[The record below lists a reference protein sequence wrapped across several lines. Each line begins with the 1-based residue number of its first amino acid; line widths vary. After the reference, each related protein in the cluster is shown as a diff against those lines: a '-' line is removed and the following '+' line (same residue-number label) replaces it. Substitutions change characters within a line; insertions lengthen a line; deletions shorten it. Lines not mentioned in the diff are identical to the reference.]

1 MIARKGSGFDIIL
14 VSGEPYVDHP
24 MSPAGV
30 IARVLEAAGYKIGII
45 DRPDWRTDR
54 DLIKL
59 GAPRLFFGV
68 TSGSIDSMLVNYT
81 PLKRRRE
88 KDEHAPYASAMP
100 DRAVIVYCN
109 ILRRLFPGSP
119 LVIGGIEASLR
130 RFAHYD
136 YWDDTV
142 RRSILLDSRAD
153 ILVYGPGELQ
163 ALAIAERLDRGE
175 DLDGIPGTSIVRP
188 ALPAGF
194 RSMPS
199 YEAVREDAERFNE
212 AQNAFANRLDLA
224 QPHAERFVLQ
234 HAAPEYAP
242 ADLDRTYA
250 LPFSRAVPSD
260 FPEFAMAQFSVVTH
274 RGCFGRCS
282 FCALALHQGDRIVS
296 RSEASILDEIRRL
309 ARHPDFKGYIDDLGG
324 PTANMYGMDCRS
336 ACRGKECLT
345 CPRLE
350 RSHRRL
356 IALMKRAR
364 AVPGVKK
371 VFVRSGIRYD
381 LALKSEAYVRELSDH
396 HISGLLKIAP
406 EHVAPRVLRLMNKG
420 GRSFEEFRR
429 LFLKLN
435 PGRRQHLKYYFM
447 VAHPGT
453 TDADARAL
461 AAAVNRLEREGEK
474 PVEGVQIFTPT
485 PMTRSTAM
493 YHTGKDPVTGEEVFV
508 PRSYAE
514 KKEQKRLL
522 MPGPSRGLTHSPVR
536 SYSSPRVDGKPG
548 SGLTSDRPRPESRG
562 STGLTRSPVQG
573 YGSPRVDGKSGSG
586 LTPDRPRPEGRGSTG
601 LTSRAR
607 RTDIGKRRKRP

>member
-1 MIARKGSGFDIIL
+1 MIARKGTGFDIIL

-30 IARVLEAAGYKIGII
+30 IARVLDAEGYRVGII
-45 DRPDWRTDR
+45 DRPDWKTDR
-54 DLIKL
+54 DFLKL

-109 ILRRLFPGSP
+109 ILRCLFPGSR
-119 LVIGGIEASLR
+119 LVLGGIEASLR

-136 YWDDTV
+136 YWDDNV

-163 ALAIAERLDRGE
+163 AVGIAGRIDRGG
-175 DLDGIPGTSIVRP
+175 DLDGIPGTSVVRP
-188 ALPAGF
+188 ECPPGF
-194 RSMPS
+194 RELPS
-199 YEAVREDAERFNE
+199 FEAVRTNPERFNE
-212 AQNAFANRLDLA
+212 AQSAFSNRLDLA
-224 QPHAERFVLQ
+224 QPHAKRFVLQ
-234 HAAPEYAP
+234 YAAPEYAP
-242 ADLDRTYA
+242 ADLDLIYG
-250 LPFSRAVPSD
+250 LPFSRQVPAD

-309 ARHPDFKGYIDDLGG
+309 TRHPDFKGYIDDLGG

-336 ACRGKECLT
+336 ACRGRECLA
-345 CPRLE
+345 CPRLD

-371 VFVRSGIRYD
+371 VFVRSGIRHD
-381 LALKSEAYVRELSDH
+381 LALESEEYVRELSGH
-396 HISGLLKIAP
+396 HVSGLLKIAP
-406 EHVAPRVLRLMNKG
+406 EHVAPRVLKLMNKE
-420 GRSFEEFRR
+420 GRPLEEFRR

-435 PGRRQHLKYYFM
+435 PGRKQHLKYYFM

-461 AAAVNRLEREGEK
+461 GATVRRLEREGEK

-493 YHTGKDPVTGEEVFV
+493 YYTGKDPVTGDEVVV

-514 KKEQKRLL
+514 KKDQKRLL
-522 MPGPSRGLTHSPVR
+522 ISDQGVKR
-536 SYSSPRVDGKPG
+536 
-548 SGLTSDRPRPESRG
+548 LTSKTRRPDSMKG
-562 STGLTRSPVQG
+562 
-573 YGSPRVDGKSGSG
+573 
-586 LTPDRPRPEGRGSTG
+586 
-601 LTSRAR
+601 
-607 RTDIGKRRKRP
+607 RKRP

>member
-14 VSGEPYVDHP
+14 VSGEPYADHP

-30 IARVLEAAGYKIGII
+30 IARVLDAEGYRVGII
-45 DRPDWRTDR
+45 DRPDWKSDR
-54 DLIKL
+54 DFLKL
-59 GAPRLFFGV
+59 GAPRLFFGI

-109 ILRRLFPGSP
+109 ILRRLFPGSR
-119 LVIGGIEASLR
+119 LVLGGIEASLR

-136 YWDDTV
+136 YWDDAV

-163 ALAIAERLDRGE
+163 AVEIAGRLDRGE
-175 DLDGIPGTSIVRP
+175 DLDAVPGTCVVRP
-188 ALPAGF
+188 EIPQGF
-194 RSMPS
+194 RKLPS
-199 YEAVREDAERFNE
+199 FEVVRADPERFND
-212 AQNAFANRLDLA
+212 AQNAFSNRVNIA

-234 HAAPEYAP
+234 NALPEYTP
-242 ADLDRTYA
+242 ADLDRIYGLTY
-250 LPFSRAVPSD
+250 SREIPGD

-282 FCALALHQGDRIVS
+282 FCALSLHQGDRIVS
-296 RSEASILDEIRRL
+296 RSEVSILDEIGRL
-309 ARHPDFKGYIDDLGG
+309 TKHPDFKGYIDDLGG

-336 ACRGKECLT
+336 ACRGRECMT
-345 CPRLE
+345 CPRLD

-356 IALMKRAR
+356 IALMKKAR

-371 VFVRSGIRYD
+371 VFVRSGIRHD
-381 LALKSEAYVRELSDH
+381 LALESEEYVRELSGH

-406 EHVAPRVLRLMNKG
+406 EHVAPRVLRLMNKK
-420 GRSFEEFRR
+420 GRSLEEFRR

-435 PGRRQHLKYYFM
+435 PGRQQHLKYYFM

-461 AAAVNRLEREGEK
+461 AATVRRLEREGEK

-493 YHTGKDPVTGEEVFV
+493 YHTGKDPVTGEKVHV
-508 PRSYAE
+508 PRFYAE

-522 MPGPSRGLTHSPVR
+522 MTGRESEPP
-536 SYSSPRVDGKPG
+536 
-548 SGLTSDRPRPESRG
+548 LTSPAHRPDSKKGRRRP
-562 STGLTRSPVQG
+562 
-573 YGSPRVDGKSGSG
+573 
-586 LTPDRPRPEGRGSTG
+586 
-601 LTSRAR
+601 
-607 RTDIGKRRKRP
+607 

>member
-14 VSGEPYVDHP
+14 VSGEPYADHP

-30 IARVLEAAGYKIGII
+30 IGRVLDAEGYRVGVI
-45 DRPDWRTDR
+45 DRPDWKTDR
-54 DLIKL
+54 DFLRL

-109 ILRRLFPGSP
+109 ILRRLFPGAL

-136 YWDDTV
+136 YWDDAV

-153 ILVYGPGELQ
+153 ILAYGPGELQ
-163 ALAIAERLDRGE
+163 AVEIAGRIDRGE
-175 DLDGIPGTSIVRP
+175 DLDGVPGTCIIRP
-188 ALPAGF
+188 ELPPDF
-194 RSMPS
+194 VELPS
-199 YEAVREDAERFNE
+199 FEAVRADPERFNE
-212 AQNAFANRLDLA
+212 AQNGFSNRIDLGQA
-224 QPHAERFVLQ
+224 HAERFVLQ
-234 HAAPEYAP
+234 YAAPEYAP
-242 ADLDRTYA
+242 ADLDRIYG
-250 LPFSRAVPSD
+250 LPFSREIPPG

-282 FCALALHQGDRIVS
+282 FCALSLHQGDRIVS

-309 ARHPDFKGYIDDLGG
+309 TRHADFKGYIDDLGG

-336 ACRGKECLT
+336 ACRGRECLK
-345 CPRLE
+345 CPRLD

-356 IALMKRAR
+356 IGLMKKAR
-364 AVPGVKK
+364 AVPGIKK
-371 VFVRSGIRYD
+371 VFVRSGIRHD
-381 LALKSEAYVRELSDH
+381 LALESEEYVRELSGH
-396 HISGLLKIAP
+396 HVSGLLKIAP
-406 EHVAPRVLRLMNKG
+406 EHIAPRVLRLMNKE
-420 GRSFEEFRR
+420 GRSLEEFRR

-435 PGRRQHLKYYFM
+435 PGRKQHLKYYFM

-461 AAAVNRLEREGEK
+461 AATVRRLEREGEK

-493 YHTGKDPVTGEEVFV
+493 YHTGKDPLTGEQVVV

-514 KKEQKRLL
+514 KKDQKRLL
-522 MPGPSRGLTHSPVR
+522 TAGRDAEPGLKDPSRRPDNR
-536 SYSSPRVDGKPG
+536 KERKKP
-548 SGLTSDRPRPESRG
+548 
-562 STGLTRSPVQG
+562 
-573 YGSPRVDGKSGSG
+573 
-586 LTPDRPRPEGRGSTG
+586 
-601 LTSRAR
+601 
-607 RTDIGKRRKRP
+607 

>member
-14 VSGEPYVDHP
+14 ISGEPYVDHP

-30 IARVLEAAGYKIGII
+30 IARVLDAEGHKVGII
-45 DRPDWRTDR
+45 DRPDWKTDR
-54 DLIKL
+54 DFLKL

-109 ILRRLFPGSP
+109 VLRRLFPGSP

-136 YWDDTV
+136 YWDDAV
-142 RRSILLDSRAD
+142 RRSVLLDSRAD

-163 ALAIAERLDRGE
+163 AVEIAGRIDRGE
-175 DLDGIPGTSIVRP
+175 DLAGIPGTCVVRP
-188 ALPAGF
+188 ELPPGF
-194 RSMPS
+194 AETPS
-199 YEAVREDAERFNE
+199 FEAVRADPERFNE
-212 AQNAFANRLDLA
+212 AQNAFSIRTDLA

-234 HAAPEYAP
+234 YAAPEYEP
-242 ADLDRTYA
+242 ADLDRIYGLPYA
-250 LPFSRAVPSD
+250 RVVPAE
-260 FPEFAMAQFSVVTH
+260 FPEFAMARFSVVTH

-282 FCALALHQGDRIVS
+282 FCALSLHQGDRIVS

-309 ARHPDFKGYIDDLGG
+309 TRHPEFKGYIDDLGG

-336 ACRGKECLT
+336 ACRGRECLS
-345 CPRLE
+345 CPRLD

-356 IALMKRAR
+356 IALMKKAR

-381 LALKSEAYVRELSDH
+381 LALESEEYVRELSGH
-396 HISGLLKIAP
+396 HVSGLLKIAP
-406 EHVAPRVLRLMNKG
+406 EHVAPRVLRLMNKD

-429 LFLKLN
+429 LFLKVN
-435 PGRRQHLKYYFM
+435 PGRKQHLKYYFM

-461 AAAVNRLEREGEK
+461 AAAVRRLEREGEK

-493 YHTGKDPVTGEEVFV
+493 YHTGRDPVTGEQVAV

-522 MPGPSRGLTHSPVR
+522 MAGPAGEGSTPEKPRR
-536 SYSSPRVDGKPG
+536 SYRGGK
-548 SGLTSDRPRPESRG
+548 
-562 STGLTRSPVQG
+562 
-573 YGSPRVDGKSGSG
+573 
-586 LTPDRPRPEGRGSTG
+586 G
-601 LTSRAR
+601 LTSRTPR
-607 RTDIGKRRKRP
+607 PDIRKGRERP

>member
-1 MIARKGSGFDIIL
+1 MIARKGSCFDIIL

-24 MSPAGV
+24 MSPVGV
-30 IARVLEAAGYKIGII
+30 IARVLDAEGHKVGII
-45 DRPDWRTDR
+45 DRPDWKTDR
-54 DLIKL
+54 DFLKL

-109 ILRRLFPGSP
+109 ILRRLFPEAP

-136 YWDDTV
+136 YWDDAV

-153 ILVYGPGELQ
+153 ILVYGPGEIQ
-163 ALAIAERLDRGE
+163 AVEIAGRLDRGAN
-175 DLDGIPGTSIVRP
+175 LDGVPGTCVVRP
-188 ALPAGF
+188 EIPPGF
-194 RSMPS
+194 RELPS
-199 YEAVREDAERFNE
+199 FEAVCTDPERFNE
-212 AQNAFANRLDLA
+212 AQNAFSNRIDLA

-234 HAAPEYAP
+234 YAMPECMP
-242 ADLDRTYA
+242 SDLDRLYG
-250 LPFSRAVPSD
+250 LPFSRDIPGD
-260 FPEFAMAQFSVVTH
+260 FPEFAMARFSVVTH

-282 FCALALHQGDRIVS
+282 FCALSLHQGDRIVS
-296 RSEASILDEIRRL
+296 RSEASILDEIRSL
-309 ARHPDFKGYIDDLGG
+309 ARRPDFKGYIDDLGG

-336 ACRGKECLT
+336 ACRGKECLA
-345 CPRLE
+345 CPRLD

-356 IALMKRAR
+356 IALMKKAR
-364 AVPGVKK
+364 VVPGVKK
-371 VFVRSGIRYD
+371 VFVRSGIRHD
-381 LALKSEAYVRELSDH
+381 LALESEEYVRELSGH

-406 EHVAPRVLRLMNKG
+406 EHVAPHVLRLMNKE
-420 GRSFEEFRR
+420 GRSLEEFRR
-429 LFLKLN
+429 LFLKVN
-435 PGRRQHLKYYFM
+435 RGRKQHLKYYFM

-461 AAAVNRLEREGEK
+461 AATVRRLEREGEK

-493 YHTGKDPVTGEEVFV
+493 YHTGKDPMTGEKVHV

-514 KKEQKRLL
+514 KKGQKRLL
-522 MPGPSRGLTHSPVR
+522 VTGR
-536 SYSSPRVDGKPG
+536 
-548 SGLTSDRPRPESRG
+548 ESE
-562 STGLTRSPVQG
+562 P
-573 YGSPRVDGKSGSG
+573 P
-586 LTPDRPRPEGRGSTG
+586 
-601 LTSRAR
+601 LTSRAHR
-607 RTDIGKRRKRP
+607 ADSKKGRKRP

>member
-30 IARVLEAAGYKIGII
+30 IARVLDAEGYSVGVI
-45 DRPDWRTDR
+45 DRPDWKTDR
-54 DLIKL
+54 DFLRL

-109 ILRRLFPGSP
+109 ILRRLYPGSP

-136 YWDDTV
+136 YWDDAV

-153 ILVYGPGELQ
+153 ILVYGPGEIQ
-163 ALAIAERLDRGE
+163 AVEIAARIDRGE
-175 DLDGIPGTSIVRP
+175 DLDGIAGTCIVRP
-188 ALPAGF
+188 EILPGF
-194 RSMPS
+194 RKLPS
-199 YEAVREDAERFNE
+199 FEAVDADPERFNE
-212 AQNAFANRLDLA
+212 AQNIFSNQVDLA

-234 HAAPEYAP
+234 NAMPKYTP
-242 ADLDRTYA
+242 AGLDRIYG
-250 LPFSRAVPSD
+250 LPFSREIPAD

-282 FCALALHQGDRIVS
+282 FCALSLHQGDRIVS
-296 RSEASILDEIRRL
+296 RSEASILDEVRRL
-309 ARHPDFKGYIDDLGG
+309 TRHPDFKGYIDDLGG

-336 ACRGKECLT
+336 ACRGRECLT
-345 CPRLE
+345 CPRLD

-356 IALMKRAR
+356 IALMKKAR

-371 VFVRSGIRYD
+371 VFVRSGIRHD
-381 LALKSEAYVRELSDH
+381 LALESEEYVRELSGH

-406 EHVAPRVLRLMNKG
+406 EHVAPHVLRLMNKE
-420 GRSFEEFRR
+420 GRSLEEFRR
-429 LFLKLN
+429 LFLKVN
-435 PGRRQHLKYYFM
+435 RGRKQHLKYYFM

-461 AAAVNRLEREGEK
+461 AATVRRLEREGEK

-493 YHTGKDPVTGEEVFV
+493 YHTGKDPVTGEQVVV

-514 KKEQKRLL
+514 KKGQKRLL
-522 MPGPSRGLTHSPVR
+522 MTGREA
-536 SYSSPRVDGKPG
+536 KPP
-548 SGLTSDRPRPESRG
+548 LTSPAHRPDS
-562 STGLTRSPVQG
+562 
-573 YGSPRVDGKSGSG
+573 KK
-586 LTPDRPRPEGRGSTG
+586 GR
-601 LTSRAR
+601 
-607 RTDIGKRRKRP
+607 KKP

>member
-30 IARVLEAAGYKIGII
+30 IARVLDAEGYRVGII
-45 DRPDWRTDR
+45 DRPDWKTDR
-54 DLIKL
+54 DFLKL

-68 TSGSIDSMLVNYT
+68 TSGSIDSMLVNTT

-109 ILRRLFPGSP
+109 ILRRLFPGCP

-136 YWDDTV
+136 YWDDAV
-142 RRSILLDSRAD
+142 RRSVLLDSRAD

-163 ALAIAERLDRGE
+163 AVAIAGRVDRGE
-175 DLDGIPGTSIVRP
+175 DLDGIPGTCIVRP
-188 ALPAGF
+188 ELPPGF
-194 RSMPS
+194 SELPS
-199 YEAVREDAERFNE
+199 FEAVGANPERFNE
-212 AQNAFANRLDLA
+212 AQNAFSNRIDLA

-234 HAAPEYAP
+234 YTAPEYAP
-242 ADLDRTYA
+242 ADLDRIYG
-250 LPFSRAVPSD
+250 LPFSRVVPAG
-260 FPEFAMAQFSVVTH
+260 FPEFAMARFSVVTH

-282 FCALALHQGDRIVS
+282 FCALSLHQGDRIVS

-309 ARHPDFKGYIDDLGG
+309 TRHPDFKGYIDDLGG

-336 ACRGKECLT
+336 ACRGRECRT
-345 CPRLE
+345 CPRLD

-356 IALMKRAR
+356 IALMKKAR

-381 LALKSEAYVRELSDH
+381 LALESEEYVRELSGH
-396 HISGLLKIAP
+396 HVSGLLKIAP
-406 EHVAPRVLRLMNKG
+406 EHVAPRVLRLMNKE
-420 GRSFEEFRR
+420 GRPLEEFRR

-435 PGRRQHLKYYFM
+435 PGRKQHLKYYFM

-461 AAAVNRLEREGEK
+461 AAAVRRLEREGEK

-493 YHTGKDPVTGEEVFV
+493 YHTGRDPVTGEKVVV

-514 KKEQKRLL
+514 KKGQKRLL
-522 MPGPSRGLTHSPVR
+522 V
-536 SYSSPRVDGKPG
+536 
-548 SGLTSDRPRPESRG
+548 SGGGDE
-562 STGLTRSPVQG
+562 
-573 YGSPRVDGKSGSG
+573 
-586 LTPDRPRPEGRGSTG
+586 G
-601 LTSRAR
+601 LTSRTR
-607 RTDIGKRRKRP
+607 RPDIGRGRKRP